1 MSRIFISE
9 VLNWVSEVSQLA
21 SQNRSF
27 LKFFGIT
34 DYGND
39 FKKKAGDNC
48 PRNNMNRYDLTSLL
62 PLSVFLYTIYAAIIC
77 LLKGTKSYRIFEDL
91 VSFYHVIV
99 SSGRLVENSPE
110 RDCCW

>member
-39 FKKKAGDNC
+39 FEKKKPG
-48 PRNNMNRYDLTSLL
+48 
-62 PLSVFLYTIYAAIIC
+62 IIAQ
-77 LLKGTKSYRIFEDL
+77 GIT
-91 VSFYHVIV
+91 
-99 SSGRLVENSPE
+99 
-110 RDCCW
+110 